1 LKLWLLDADVII
13 KLLELDVFDRL
24 ADKHELHVAATVVDE
39 VKYYRRDGQTGPF
52 NSNIK
57 FVIKQV
63 FAIFA
68 CQKLA

>member
-1 LKLWLLDADVII
+1 MLGTIV
-13 KLLELDVFDRL
+13 ELT
-24 ADKHELHVAATVVDE
+24 EVAAP
-39 VKYYRRDGQTGPF
+39 GPF

>member
-1 LKLWLLDADVII
+1 MNFSALQK
-13 KLLELDVFDRL
+13 
-24 ADKHELHVAATVVDE
+24 DKYSKCQVPLQQENPQPAIAGGGS
-39 VKYYRRDGQTGPF
+39 RPGPF